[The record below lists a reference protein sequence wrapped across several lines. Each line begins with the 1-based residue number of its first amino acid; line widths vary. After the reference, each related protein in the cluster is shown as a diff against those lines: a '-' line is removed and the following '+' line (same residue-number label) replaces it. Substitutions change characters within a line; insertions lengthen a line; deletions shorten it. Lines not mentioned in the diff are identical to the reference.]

1 MKRIVTVIVVAL
13 ACWSGGVF
21 AGIDAFSFKSPQQ
34 EARYHRLTQ
43 ELRCLVCQ
51 NESLAASNADLA
63 QDLRREVYHM
73 ILDGKSDKEIV
84 DFLVARYGDFVLYR
98 PPVKNTTYLLWGG
111 PLLLF
116 IVGAVVLV
124 VLVRRWG
131 AARQDSELSE
141 EEQARLDGLLKDEK
155 GDAR

>member
-1 MKRIVTVIVVAL
+1 MNRIVTAMVMVL
-13 ACWSGGVF
+13 ACWSGSVL
-21 AGIDAFSFKSPQQ
+21 AGIDAFSFESPQQ

-63 QDLRREVYHM
+63 QDLRREVYKM
-73 ILDGKSDKEIV
+73 IVNGKSDKEIV
-84 DFLVARYGDFVLYR
+84 AFLVARYGDFVLYR

-116 IVGAVVLV
+116 LVGAVVLV

-131 AARQDSELSE
+131 AGRQDSELSA
-141 EEQARLDGLLKDEK
+141 EEQARLDGLLKNEK
-155 GDAR
+155 GDPR